1 VIKQPSGFIF
11 RNPGVLRVPATKA
24 LQGGVSDCRN
34 RSLQQMFLMIGLGE
48 RAGSGMAKIQQ
59 GWQHTGGKLAL
70 LDSVEPFD
78 QTWLKMDFPP
88 APGETLQKTLE
99 ITPEK
104 TPEKRLEKTPEKIL
118 WLLKNR
124 PEISIAEIAAHLGKS
139 DSAIVRAI
147 RKLKSEERL
156 RRIGADKGGHWEVKD
171 A

>member
-1 VIKQPSGFIF
+1 
-11 RNPGVLRVPATKA
+11 
-24 LQGGVSDCRN
+24 
-34 RSLQQMFLMIGLGE
+34 MFLMIGLGE

-88 APGETLQKTLE
+88 AWGETLQKTLE

-104 TPEKRLEKTPEKIL
+104 TPEKIL
-118 WLLKNR
+118 LLLKNR

-147 RKLKSEERL
+147 RKLKSEQRL

-171 A
+171 P